1 MAGGDCVIVCIPD
14 LKYIYQKGMLYP
26 FHETHPDPAAR
37 VNTAKWVPIARIG
50 RKGTLQHAQ
59 NGHSKQTYVSR
70 YDAVLHRRHQLLLL
84 RGQTTTQNK
93 TQTNVVCGRSRCI
106 WS

>member
-1 MAGGDCVIVCIPD
+1 MIVCIPD

-37 VNTAKWVPIARIG
+37 VNTAKWVPIARMYWAERDSPTSAEWANIHMYLVTTPSYLVAINSSSFEDRRRRKTKHKQMLSVGG
-50 RKGTLQHAQ
+50 R
-59 NGHSKQTYVSR
+59 
-70 YDAVLHRRHQLLLL
+70 DAL
-84 RGQTTTQNK
+84 
-93 TQTNVVCGRSRCI
+93 

>member
-1 MAGGDCVIVCIPD
+1 MIVCIPD

-50 RKGTLQHAQ
+50 LKG
-59 NGHSKQTYVSR
+59 
-70 YDAVLHRRHQLLLL
+70 
-84 RGQTTTQNK
+84 
-93 TQTNVVCGRSRCI
+93 
-106 WS
+106 